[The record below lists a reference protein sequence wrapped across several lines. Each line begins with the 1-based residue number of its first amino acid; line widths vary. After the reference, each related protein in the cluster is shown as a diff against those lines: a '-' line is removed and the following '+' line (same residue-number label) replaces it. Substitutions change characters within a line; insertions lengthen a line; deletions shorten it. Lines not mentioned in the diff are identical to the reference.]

1 MSTVE
6 DLNWSH
12 HATPPQSHQNQTISN
27 KQYPKTLPENV
38 FLNASFL
45 LHFQR
50 FKEQF
55 HIPPPPGVEPGNL
68 NFKQT
73 QAGDRGGWRRWVR
86 AHKEDQ
92 KSETKAEAP
101 GGGGRSPGEKARP
114 NLCGGPLNSPAWPW
128 QPGSRCLLKGWGQGS
143 NLTSR
148 ATLCLCQWTSIF
160 GDRFPGAVTGL
171 QTLTGVYCEK
181 TVYTS
186 DCILWEGAILG
197 SFVGACTEI
206 PGWQAHDF

>member
-1 MSTVE
+1 MEKMGEGSQGRSE
-6 DLNWSH
+6 IR
-12 HATPPQSHQNQTISN
+12 NQ
-27 KQYPKTLPENV
+27 
-38 FLNASFL
+38 
-45 LHFQR
+45 
-50 FKEQF
+50 
-55 HIPPPPGVEPGNL
+55 G
-68 NFKQT
+68 
-73 QAGDRGGWRRWVR
+73 RG
-86 AHKEDQ
+86 
-92 KSETKAEAP
+92 P

-128 QPGSRCLLKGWGQGS
+128 QPGSRCLLKGWRQGS
-143 NLTSR
+143 NPTSR